1 MAENYIQDPELL
13 KQLNEG
19 YVTDPKLL
27 EALNA
32 TTPVEQAFSE
42 PKSWWTSPTI
52 PQDFSAQRVGESVAL
67 GTGIGAALGAPT
79 GVGVIP
85 GAIGGAASGLV
96 AGVTGEFARQAGAPE
111 SVILASEIAGGSLPQ
126 ITKNIASK
134 GLSAMPG
141 RGKTL
146 ASFFETP
153 QVEQQIDSQ
162 LRTLMFGKPSIAV
175 NYTRENSLAV
185 QDELRQKLLGE
196 SLENLGQNEPTKKVS
211 DIIRGQL
218 YDGLKRLSEQK
229 VTTVT
234 TTPPKFNIFG
244 MQTEGG
250 KKVVEK
256 APNVFIN
263 SPEYKSLIEKM
274 KDLKDRDLLTNE
286 QLGSLNKIL
295 AEELSKRPGV
305 KEKAS
310 QDILN
315 LIQNGGVFTVS
326 KKGAEAETKTKIPE
340 EARLILRDNFN
351 SFLERNLGSQKYNIL
366 KQAEAAE
373 FTAAARD
380 EIPAIL
386 ETGFRYGSPEM
397 NAVLTSIKNSPEGRK
412 DFANAVNQHLFN
424 LTDEKKMLS
433 EFNRLR
439 PALIEANV
447 FTPKE
452 IAGIYTNIKSFGPIK
467 DQALKLKKIQNAIT
481 FPLVGVGSAEMS
493 NKPKSAPLDVFS
505 M

>member
-1 MAENYIQDPELL
+1 
-13 KQLNEG
+13 
-19 YVTDPKLL
+19 
-27 EALNA
+27 
-32 TTPVEQAFSE
+32 
-42 PKSWWTSPTI
+42 
-52 PQDFSAQRVGESVAL
+52 
-67 GTGIGAALGAPT
+67 
-79 GVGVIP
+79 
-85 GAIGGAASGLV
+85 
-96 AGVTGEFARQAGAPE
+96 
-111 SVILASEIAGGSLPQ
+111 
-126 ITKNIASK
+126 
-134 GLSAMPG
+134 
-141 RGKTL
+141 
-146 ASFFETP
+146 
-153 QVEQQIDSQ
+153 
-162 LRTLMFGKPSIAV
+162 MFGKPSIAV

-218 YDGLKRLSEQK
+218 YDGLKKLSEEK

-250 KKVVEK
+250 KKIVEK

-263 SPEYKSLIEKM
+263 SPEYKTLIERM
-274 KDLKDRDLLTNE
+274 KDLKERDLLTNE

-305 KEKAS
+305 KEKAA

-315 LIQNGGVFTVS
+315 LIQNGGVYTVA

-397 NAVLTSIKNSPEGRK
+397 NSVLSSIKNSPEGRK

-424 LTDEKKMLS
+424 IADDKKMLS

-452 IAGIYTNIKSFGPIK
+452 IAGIYTNIKSFASIK

-481 FPLVGVGSAEMS
+481 FPLIGVGSAEMS
-493 NKPKSAPLDVFS
+493 NKPKSAPLDVFT

>member
-111 SVILASEIAGGSLPQ
+111 SVIMASEIAGGSAPQ
-126 ITKNIASK
+126 ILKNVAAK
-134 GLSAMPG
+134 GLTALPG

-146 ASFFETP
+146 AGFFETP
-153 QVEQQIDSQ
+153 QVEAQINSQ
-162 LRTLMFGKPSIAV
+162 LKTIMFGKPSFTTNFSI
-175 NYTRENSLAV
+175 ENSINT
-185 QDELRQKLLGE
+185 QNELRQKLLGE
-196 SLENLGQNEPTKKVS
+196 SLENLGQTQPTKKVS
-211 DIIRGQL
+211 DIIRAQL
-218 YDGLKRLSEQK
+218 YGDLKNLSEQQI
-229 VTTVT
+229 TTVT
-234 TTPPKFNIFG
+234 KTAPKYNIFG

-250 KKVVEK
+250 KKIVEK

-263 SPEYKSLIEKM
+263 SPEYKSLIESM
-274 KDLKDRDLLTNE
+274 KDLKERDLLSGE

-295 AEELSKRPGV
+295 AEELSGRPGV
-305 KEKAS
+305 KEKAA

-315 LIQNGGVFTVS
+315 LIQNGGVFTVA

-340 EARLILRDNFN
+340 EARVILRDKFN

-397 NAVLTSIKNSPEGRK
+397 NSVLQSIKNSPEGRK
-412 DFANAVNQHLFN
+412 DFAAAVMQHIQDLP
-424 LTDEKKMLS
+424 DSKKMLS

-452 IAGIYTNIKSFGPIK
+452 IAGVYTNIKSFDAIK
-467 DQALKLKKIQNAIT
+467 DQALKFKKIQNAIT
-481 FPLVGVGSAEMS
+481 FPLIGVGSAEMS
-493 NKPKSAPLDVFS
+493 NKPKTSPLDVFS